1 MTSEIGVA
9 HPFAHIQSYE
19 CAREHNITRETIM
32 STTAIKFATQNTAE
46 TRHVQNR
53 EAQSFR
59 QFYSHFL
66 LNQRISDLK
75 DGPTFTPSF
84 FRAPER
90 NMENVIATSMVIFDV
105 DQKPADD
112 LVSLEELEDALIDL
126 NWEHCIYTSYSN
138 TAECPRFRIVLPLD
152 RPAHPEEFLAIS
164 AAALEQLDDFLDGR
178 LLKVIDG
185 CWRETARCYYTFTTH
200 PDRQSGAIS
209 FYNPGKP
216 LDALELKLA
225 QSSYGIDTEYT
236 KTQKARAPGTAVGAQ
251 GRSMELNR
259 LLGGMFRSFSE
270 EQIVQKIFSADSEM
284 NAGNE
289 YFSDPQYAR
298 HKPRPGES
306 QNAAALRACRS
317 WVKSHLNWLRRKAKG
332 IDTTI
337 VNRQAQSKAPM
348 PTHDAL
354 IKLKDFKQGKTKAG
368 GETALAEFEIVSGE
382 HAGRHVWH
390 RFYSQGNHP
399 TAIKIS
405 NEMLEKL
412 KTAAKLPSTAFGDV
426 LKAKDLIVHARI
438 KLKAGTNGFA
448 DQNEIGTFF
457 TQV

>member
-1 MTSEIGVA
+1 
-9 HPFAHIQSYE
+9 
-19 CAREHNITRETIM
+19 M

-46 TRHVQNR
+46 TRYVQNR
-53 EAQSFR
+53 QAQSFR

-84 FRAPER
+84 FRVPER

-138 TAECPRFRIVLPLD
+138 TVECPRFRIVLPLD

-200 PDRQSGAIS
+200 PERKAGAIS

-216 LDALELKLA
+216 LDTLELKLA
-225 QSSYGIDTEYT
+225 QSSYGLDAEYT
-236 KTQKARAPGTAVGAQ
+236 KTNKPRTPGTAVGAA
-251 GRSMELNR
+251 GRSFELNR
-259 LLGGMFRSFSE
+259 VLGGMFGSANE
-270 EQIVQKIFSADSEM
+270 DQIVQKILEVDQEM
-284 NAGNE
+284 NSGSE
-289 YFSDPQYAR
+289 YFRDQSYAR

-317 WVKSHLNWLRRKAKG
+317 WVKSHLNWLRRKARG
-332 IDTTI
+332 VDTTI
-337 VNRQAQSKAPM
+337 VTRKAQSKDPM
-348 PTHDAL
+348 PTHEAM
-354 IKLKDFKQGKTKAG
+354 ICLKDFKPGKTKAG

-390 RFYSQGNHP
+390 RFYGQGNHP
-399 TAIKIS
+399 IAIKIS
-405 NEMLEKL
+405 GEMLEKL
-412 KTAAKLPSTAFGDV
+412 KTAASLPSTNFGDV
-426 LKAKDLIVHARI
+426 LKAKGVIVHARI

-457 TQV
+457 TQPLA